1 VVLASPGA
9 LVWRLAVSADPKCPD
24 CGDGDPIADHGEN
37 PELIDE
43 GDER

>member
-1 VVLASPGA
+1 MGA
-9 LVWRLAVSADPKCPD
+9 PEDCPD
-24 CGDGDPIADHGEN
+24 CDPIADHGEN

>member
-1 VVLASPGA
+1 MSGEPC
-9 LVWRLAVSADPKCPD
+9 DECID
-24 CGDGDPIADHGEN
+24 QPIADHGEN

>member
-1 VVLASPGA
+1 MGA
-9 LVWRLAVSADPKCPD
+9 PADCPD
-24 CGDGDPIADHGEN
+24 CDPIADHGEN